1 MSGCMYADTFF
12 CPPFEIQCQSEI
24 VPLLIKTCCL
34 NECMIK
40 FSFICPMGEN
50 VKFHTLLCF
59 FLFCGSPCTFRK
71 QRKNEILLEQ
81 KKALISMVCVYLYSP
96 ARRQADD
103 GTLEAARSR
112 CCVWLLCVSSP
123 H

>member
-24 VPLLIKTCCL
+24 VPPLIKTCCL
-34 NECMIK
+34 NERMIK

-59 FLFCGSPCTFRK
+59 FCFVDLH
-71 QRKNEILLEQ
+71 
-81 KKALISMVCVYLYSP
+81 V
-96 ARRQADD
+96 
-103 GTLEAARSR
+103 
-112 CCVWLLCVSSP
+112 

>member
-12 CPPFEIQCQSEI
+12 CPPFEIQCQAEI

-34 NECMIK
+34 NECMFK
-40 FSFICPMGEN
+40 FSFICPMGETSYTF
-50 VKFHTLLCF
+50 VF
-59 FLFCGSPCTFRK
+59 FFVLRISMY
-71 QRKNEILLEQ
+71 IQ
-81 KKALISMVCVYLYSP
+81 KAKKERDPIGTKKKEALISIVCVYLYSP